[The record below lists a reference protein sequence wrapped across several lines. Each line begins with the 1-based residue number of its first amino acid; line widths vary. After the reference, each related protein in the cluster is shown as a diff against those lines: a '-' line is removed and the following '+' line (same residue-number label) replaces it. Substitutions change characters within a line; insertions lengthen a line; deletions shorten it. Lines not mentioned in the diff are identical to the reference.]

1 MQEVALK
8 RKKGY
13 ENRIDF
19 FGLGDDVTKY
29 RNAGKSYMLIAREL
43 NKKHKKELQSIL
55 ITPKMV
61 GDWCRTNLVQE
72 QSPTQETEVIN
83 TYNEQKGLLELVET
97 QLEMIQLF
105 IDDLQCKDIQG
116 SVSSDLLYDRMKNL
130 MLDQEKYIGRKQ
142 SILKDMQNIAEKIYT
157 FQAMNAIILEIMRMV
172 EQEDPVLAEKIKN
185 NMKENKILL
194 ANYAKIQQ
202 NS

>member
-19 FGLGDDVTKY
+19 FGLGDDVTEY

-72 QSPTQETEVIN
+72 QSPTQETEIIN

-105 IDDLQCKDIQG
+105 IDDLQCQDIQG

>member
-19 FGLGDDVTKY
+19 FGLGDDVTEA

-61 GDWCRTNLVQE
+61 GDWCRTNLIQE

-105 IDDLQCKDIQG
+105 IDDLQCQDIQG
-116 SVSSDLLYDRMKNL
+116 SVPSDLLYDRMKNL

-157 FQAMNAIILEIMRMV
+157 FQAMNAIIMEIMRMV
-172 EQEDPVLAEKIKN
+172 EEEDPVLAEKIKN

>member
-19 FGLGDDVTKY
+19 FGLGDDVTEA

-61 GDWCRTNLVQE
+61 GDWCRTNLIQE

-105 IDDLQCKDIQG
+105 IDDLQCQDIQG
-116 SVSSDLLYDRMKNL
+116 SVPSDLLYDRMKNL

-157 FQAMNAIILEIMRMV
+157 FQAMNAIIIEIMRMV
-172 EQEDPVLAEKIKN
+172 EEEDPVLAEKIKN

>member
-19 FGLGDDVTKY
+19 FGLGDDVTEY

-61 GDWCRTNLVQE
+61 GDWCRTNLIQE

-105 IDDLQCKDIQG
+105 IDDLQCQDIQG
-116 SVSSDLLYDRMKNL
+116 SIPSDLLYDRMKNL

>member
-19 FGLGDDVTKY
+19 FGLGDDVTEY

-72 QSPTQETEVIN
+72 QSPTQETEIIN

-105 IDDLQCKDIQG
+105 IDDLQCQDIQG
-116 SVSSDLLYDRMKNL
+116 SVPSDLLYDRMKNL

>member
-19 FGLGDDVTKY
+19 FGLGDDVTEY

-72 QSPTQETEVIN
+72 QSPTQETEIIN

-105 IDDLQCKDIQG
+105 IDDLQCQDIQG
-116 SVSSDLLYDRMKNL
+116 SVPSDLLYDRMKNL

-157 FQAMNAIILEIMRMV
+157 FQAMNAIIIEIMRMV
-172 EQEDPVLAEKIKN
+172 EEEDPVLATKIKN

-202 NS
+202 N

>member
-19 FGLGDDVTKY
+19 FGLGDDVTEA

-61 GDWCRTNLVQE
+61 GDWCRTNLIQE

-105 IDDLQCKDIQG
+105 IDDLQCQDIQG
-116 SVSSDLLYDRMKNL
+116 SVPSDLLYDRMKNL

-157 FQAMNAIILEIMRMV
+157 FQAMNAIIMEIMRMV

-202 NS
+202 NL

>member
-19 FGLGDDVTKY
+19 FGLGDDVTEY

-105 IDDLQCKDIQG
+105 IDDLQCQDIQG
-116 SVSSDLLYDRMKNL
+116 SVPSDLLYDRMKNL

>member
-19 FGLGDDVTKY
+19 FGLGDDVTEL
-29 RNAGKSYMLIAREL
+29 RNSGKSYMLIAREL

-61 GDWCRTNLVQE
+61 GDWCRTNLIQE

-105 IDDLQCKDIQG
+105 IDDLQCQDIQG
-116 SVSSDLLYDRMKNL
+116 SVPSDLLYDRMKNL

>member
-19 FGLGDDVTKY
+19 FGLGDDVTEY

-61 GDWCRTNLVQE
+61 GDWCRTNLIQE
-72 QSPTQETEVIN
+72 QSPTQETEIIN

-105 IDDLQCKDIQG
+105 IDDLQCQDIQG

-130 MLDQEKYIGRKQ
+130 MIDQEKYIGRKQ

-157 FQAMNAIILEIMRMV
+157 FQAMNAIIIEIMRMV
-172 EQEDPVLAEKIKN
+172 EEEDPVLATKIKN

-202 NS
+202 N

>member
-1 MQEVALK
+1 
-8 RKKGY
+8 
-13 ENRIDF
+13 
-19 FGLGDDVTKY
+19 
-29 RNAGKSYMLIAREL
+29 
-43 NKKHKKELQSIL
+43 
-55 ITPKMV
+55 
-61 GDWCRTNLVQE
+61 
-72 QSPTQETEVIN
+72 
-83 TYNEQKGLLELVET
+83 
-97 QLEMIQLF
+97 MIQLF
-105 IDDLQCKDIQG
+105 IDDLQCQDIQG
-116 SVSSDLLYDRMKNL
+116 SVPSDLLYDRMKNL

>member
-19 FGLGDDVTKY
+19 FGLGDDVTEY
-29 RNAGKSYMLIAREL
+29 RNTGKSYMLIAREL

-72 QSPTQETEVIN
+72 QSPTKETEIVN

-105 IDDLQCKDIQG
+105 IDDLQCQDIQG

>member
-19 FGLGDDVTKY
+19 FGLGDDVTEY
-29 RNAGKSYMLIAREL
+29 LNAGKSYMLIAREL

-61 GDWCRTNLVQE
+61 GDWCRTNLIQE
-72 QSPTQETEVIN
+72 QSPTQETEIIN

-105 IDDLQCKDIQG
+105 IDDLQCQDIQG
-116 SVSSDLLYDRMKNL
+116 SVPSDLLYDRMKNL

>member
-19 FGLGDDVTKY
+19 FGLGDDVTEA

-105 IDDLQCKDIQG
+105 IDDLQCQDIQG
-116 SVSSDLLYDRMKNL
+116 SVPSDLLYDRMKNL

>member
-19 FGLGDDVTKY
+19 FGLGDDVTEY

-43 NKKHKKELQSIL
+43 NKKHKNELQSIL

-61 GDWCRTNLVQE
+61 GDWCRTNLIQE

-105 IDDLQCKDIQG
+105 IDDLQCQDIQG
-116 SVSSDLLYDRMKNL
+116 SVPSDLLYDRMKNL

>member
-19 FGLGDDVTKY
+19 FGLGDDVTEA

-61 GDWCRTNLVQE
+61 GDWCRTNLIQE

-105 IDDLQCKDIQG
+105 IDDLQCQDIQG
-116 SVSSDLLYDRMKNL
+116 SVPSDLLYDRMKNL

-172 EQEDPVLAEKIKN
+172 EQEDPVLSEKIKN

>member
-19 FGLGDDVTKY
+19 FGLGDDVTEY

-61 GDWCRTNLVQE
+61 GDWCRTNLIQE

-105 IDDLQCKDIQG
+105 IGDLQCQDIQG
-116 SVSSDLLYDRMKNL
+116 SVPSDLLYDRMKNL

>member
-19 FGLGDDVTKY
+19 FGLGDDVTEY

-72 QSPTQETEVIN
+72 QSPTQETEIIN

-105 IDDLQCKDIQG
+105 IDDLQCQDIQG

-130 MLDQEKYIGRKQ
+130 MIDQEKYIGRKQ

>member
-19 FGLGDDVTKY
+19 FGLGDDVTEA

-61 GDWCRTNLVQE
+61 GDWCRTNLIQE
-72 QSPTQETEVIN
+72 QSPTQETEIVN

-105 IDDLQCKDIQG
+105 IDDLQCQDIQG

>member
-19 FGLGDDVTKY
+19 FGLGDDVTEY

-61 GDWCRTNLVQE
+61 GDWCRTNLIQE

-105 IDDLQCKDIQG
+105 IDDLQCQDIQG
-116 SVSSDLLYDRMKNL
+116 SVPSDLLYDRMKNL

>member
-19 FGLGDDVTKY
+19 FGLGDDVTEA

-61 GDWCRTNLVQE
+61 GDWCRTNLIQE

-105 IDDLQCKDIQG
+105 IDDLQCQDIQG
-116 SVSSDLLYDRMKNL
+116 SVPSDLLYDRMKNL

-157 FQAMNAIILEIMRMV
+157 FQAMNAIIMEIMRMV
-172 EQEDPVLAEKIKN
+172 EQEDPALAEKIKN

>member
-19 FGLGDDVTKY
+19 FGLGDDVTEY

-61 GDWCRTNLVQE
+61 GDWCRINLVQE

-105 IDDLQCKDIQG
+105 IDDLQCQDIQG
-116 SVSSDLLYDRMKNL
+116 SVPSDLLYDRMKNL

>member
-1 MQEVALK
+1 MEEVALK

-19 FGLGDDVTKY
+19 FGLGDDVTEL

-61 GDWCRTNLVQE
+61 GDWCRTNLIQE

-105 IDDLQCKDIQG
+105 IDDLQCQDIQG
-116 SVSSDLLYDRMKNL
+116 SVPSDLLYERMKNL

-157 FQAMNAIILEIMRMV
+157 FQAMNAIIMEIMRMV
-172 EQEDPVLAEKIKN
+172 EQEDPILAEKIKN

>member
-19 FGLGDDVTKY
+19 FGLGDDVTEY

-72 QSPTQETEVIN
+72 QSPTQETEIIN

-105 IDDLQCKDIQG
+105 IDDLQCQDIQG
-116 SVSSDLLYDRMKNL
+116 SVSSDILYDRMKNL
-130 MLDQEKYIGRKQ
+130 MIDQEKYIGRKQ

-157 FQAMNAIILEIMRMV
+157 FQAMNAIILEIMHMV
-172 EQEDPVLAEKIKN
+172 EQEDPVLASKIKN

-202 NS
+202 N

>member
-19 FGLGDDVTKY
+19 FGLGDDVTEA

-61 GDWCRTNLVQE
+61 GDWCRTNLIQE

-105 IDDLQCKDIQG
+105 IDDLQCQDIQG
-116 SVSSDLLYDRMKNL
+116 SVPSDLLYDRMKNL

>member
-19 FGLGDDVTKY
+19 FGLGDDVTEY

-43 NKKHKKELQSIL
+43 NRKQKKELQSIL

-61 GDWCRTNLVQE
+61 GDWCRTNLIQE
-72 QSPTQETEVIN
+72 QSPTQETEIIN

-105 IDDLQCKDIQG
+105 IDDLQCQDIQG
-116 SVSSDLLYDRMKNL
+116 SVPSDLLYDRMKNL

-157 FQAMNAIILEIMRMV
+157 FQAMNAIIIEIMRMV
-172 EQEDPVLAEKIKN
+172 EEEDPVLATKIKN

-202 NS
+202 N